1 MVQGT
6 RPAGLSITSNV
17 NNASAD
23 GYACSFLRATEGE
36 VGQLYVG
43 AGTGLNIGTNT
54 AHPIR
59 LCANRFA
66 LPQNLA
72 SIEISANSTR
82 DVSMN
87 TNATITGNATV
98 GGTLT
103 ITGALTTTAFY
114 ANKPWVG
121 FSCISN
127 VIIPSNSPGFSQSG
141 ISLTN
146 TTTGTY
152 TFTIPAHPRGTNY
165 LVFVQQQA
173 STASTTLVMYNAN
186 VISATSFVLYS
197 KTTASVAVASSFY
210 VYTVP

>member
-1 MVQGT
+1 MWTMHLQMGMHV
-6 RPAGLSITSNV
+6 PFWGLLIK
-17 NNASAD
+17 
-23 GYACSFLRATEGE
+23 
-36 VGQLYVG
+36 
-43 AGTGLNIGTNT
+43 
-54 AHPIR
+54 
-59 LCANRFA
+59 LCTNRFA
-66 LPQNLA
+66 SPQNVA

-82 DVSMN
+82 DVSIN
-87 TNATITGNATV
+87 TNATVSGN
-98 GGTLT
+98 LT
-103 ITGALTTTAFY
+103 ITGTLATTSFY

-121 FSCISN
+121 FSCN
-127 VIIPSNSPGFSQSG
+127 VIDPSNGLGFSQSG

-152 TFTIPAHPRGTNY
+152 TFTIPTHPTGTNY